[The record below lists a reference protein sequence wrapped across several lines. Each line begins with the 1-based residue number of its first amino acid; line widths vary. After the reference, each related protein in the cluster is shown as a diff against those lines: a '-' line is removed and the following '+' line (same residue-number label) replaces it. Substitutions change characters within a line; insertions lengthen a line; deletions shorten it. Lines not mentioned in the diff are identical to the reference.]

1 MRRLLVGSKLF
12 PYMNSQHLSSR
23 KSRSIDFDVNIW
35 NMYSFDTSAFF
46 CLYLGQK
53 GTDLEITQ
61 KIPQKIKRYTSFLQ
75 QDLHILLKKMLT
87 KVTSGVL
94 GLVMLAAEVGFQTF
108 CISTQTVYTTRRTQA
123 CWNWTGHIIWVNVPT
138 LSQGINFQ
146 WFTQRFGQSFILFCV
161 WHFSAIQYAKWRK
174 WGLGF
179 RAILWLFYFS

>member
-1 MRRLLVGSKLF
+1 MKHVFLWYKCFLLSV
-12 PYMNSQHLSSR
+12 SR
-23 KSRSIDFDVNIW
+23 
-35 NMYSFDTSAFF
+35 
-46 CLYLGQK
+46 
-53 GTDLEITQ
+53 
-61 KIPQKIKRYTSFLQ
+61 PKRYRSGNYPKDSPKNKKVHFIFATRSAYLV
-75 QDLHILLKKMLT
+75 KKMLT

-123 CWNWTGHIIWVNVPT
+123 CWNWTGHITWVNVPT